1 MERPSRRLD
10 LPAFPRS
17 RSRPRHP
24 GQLALSRLRRMGRLQ
39 LLVLLL
45 RVLPATPGG
54 RAGPSGAQLR
64 GHRRQY
70 FPAGRPGAG
79 RPGRPR
85 PPRRRPAAAPVRR
98 NTALLRASNSRALNG
113 FAR

>member
-1 MERPSRRLD
+1 MERSTRRLD

-45 RVLPATPGG
+45 HLGSLGLLIRMELVE
-54 RAGPSGAQLR
+54 
-64 GHRRQY
+64 
-70 FPAGRPGAG
+70 
-79 RPGRPR
+79 PR
-85 PPRRRPAAAPVRR
+85 PFCRLQQWSSSPRLGTWPS
-98 NTALLRASNSRALNG
+98 THLN
-113 FAR
+113 

>member
-1 MERPSRRLD
+1 MERSSRRLD

-45 RVLPATPGG
+45 
-54 RAGPSGAQLR
+54 QL
-64 GHRRQY
+64 GS
-70 FPAGRPGAG
+70 F
-79 RPGRPR
+79 
-85 PPRRRPAAAPVRR
+85 
-98 NTALLRASNSRALNG
+98 ALLLRLADQVDPTPRHRWSGGVDAQSGSAPSPRI
-113 FAR
+113 AR

>member
-1 MERPSRRLD
+1 MERSSRRLD

-45 RVLPATPGG
+45 
-54 RAGPSGAQLR
+54 QLGSFALLLR
-64 GHRRQY
+64 LADQVD
-70 FPAGRPGAG
+70 P
-79 RPGRPR
+79 
-85 PPRRRPAAAPVRR
+85 PPRHRWSGGVNDQSGSAPSPRI
-98 NTALLRASNSRALNG
+98 
-113 FAR
+113 AR

>member
-45 RVLPATPGG
+45 
-54 RAGPSGAQLR
+54 QLGSFALLLR
-64 GHRRQY
+64 LADQVD
-70 FPAGRPGAG
+70 P
-79 RPGRPR
+79 
-85 PPRRRPAAAPVRR
+85 PPRHRWGGGVDAQSGSAPSPRI
-98 NTALLRASNSRALNG
+98 
-113 FAR
+113 AR

>member
-1 MERPSRRLD
+1 MEHPTRRLD

-45 RVLPATPGG
+45 QLGSFALLLRLADQVDPPPRHRWLRCSSPAWRCRWCCWPAAT
-54 RAGPSGAQLR
+54 APSVQPPACFCGC
-64 GHRRQY
+64 HRR
-70 FPAGRPGAG
+70 AV
-79 RPGRPR
+79 
-85 PPRRRPAAAPVRR
+85 RPACV
-98 NTALLRASNSRALNG
+98 
-113 FAR
+113 

>member
-1 MERPSRRLD
+1 MERPTRRLD

-45 RVLPATPGG
+45 QIGSLSLLLRLAVAE
-54 RAGPSGAQLR
+54 GPPRQGWSSGADDQS
-64 GHRRQY
+64 GSA
-70 FPAGRPGAG
+70 PS
-79 RPGRPR
+79 PR
-85 PPRRRPAAAPVRR
+85 I
-98 NTALLRASNSRALNG
+98 
-113 FAR
+113 AR

>member
-1 MERPSRRLD
+1 MERPSRQLD

-45 RVLPATPGG
+45 QIGSLALLLRVADQVEL
-54 RAGPSGAQLR
+54 
-64 GHRRQY
+64 
-70 FPAGRPGAG
+70 
-79 RPGRPR
+79 
-85 PPRRRPAAAPVRR
+85 PPRHRWSGGADDQSGSAPSPRI
-98 NTALLRASNSRALNG
+98 
-113 FAR
+113 AR

>member
-24 GQLALSRLRRMGRLQ
+24 GQLALSRLRRIGRLQ

-45 RVLPATPGG
+45 QIGSLGLLIRMALVEPRPFCRLQQWSSSARPGTWPAT
-54 RAGPSGAQLR
+54 
-64 GHRRQY
+64 H
-70 FPAGRPGAG
+70 
-79 RPGRPR
+79 
-85 PPRRRPAAAPVRR
+85 
-98 NTALLRASNSRALNG
+98 LN
-113 FAR
+113 

>member
-1 MERPSRRLD
+1 MERSSRRLD

-45 RVLPATPGG
+45 QLGSFALLLRLADQVDPPP
-54 RAGPSGAQLR
+54 RHRWSSGADAQS
-64 GHRRQY
+64 GSA
-70 FPAGRPGAG
+70 PS
-79 RPGRPR
+79 PR
-85 PPRRRPAAAPVRR
+85 
-98 NTALLRASNSRALNG
+98 N
-113 FAR
+113 AR